1 MGCTSL
7 IGQTRLTRL
16 ELLVG
21 LVPIHCVSRKYRPRQ
36 NPGNILRQTVREL
49 RRRICQRFLF
59 RADEGQK
66 RAPLYV
72 FATPRIGRSMYGRGS
87 AELLTSH
94 QPSDATAN
102 DF

>member
-1 MGCTSL
+1 MGSTSL
-7 IGQTRLTRL
+7 LGHAKPTCL

-21 LVPIHCVSRKYRPRQ
+21 LVPIHWVSQKYRRHP
-36 NPGNILRQTVREL
+36 NPGNILRQTVCEL
-49 RRRICQRFLF
+49 RRRICERLLF
-59 RADEGQK
+59 RDDEG
-66 RAPLYV
+66 RGRTPFYV
-72 FATPRIGRSMYGRGS
+72 FATRCVGRSVYGRGS